1 MQIFTSLLIL
11 LTIYFLAVLGL
22 VQGYIPG
29 AKKEVSKRDGS
40 RKEILSIKRVM
51 LISFLFALMVTS
63 IMVYFFIFPNY
74 RFVENI

>member
-29 AKKEVSKRDGS
+29 AKKEVAKRDGS
-40 RKEILSIKRVM
+40 SKEILSIKRVM
-51 LISFLFALMVTS
+51 LISFLFALVVTS